1 MAKKAN
7 GKTPICISGGCM
19 NTTNQDYTKKVE
31 KSITDWE
38 STKTT
43 NIMLDTMARHLA
55 VIADRVTE
63 DKDTKTE

>member
-1 MAKKAN
+1 MV
-7 GKTPICISGGCM
+7 TQ
-19 NTTNQDYTKKVE
+19 NQDYTKKVE
-31 KSITDWE
+31 KSIADWE

-43 NIMLDTMARHLA
+43 NMLLDTIARHLA

>member
-1 MAKKAN
+1 
-7 GKTPICISGGCM
+7 M
-19 NTTNQDYTKKVE
+19 NTQNQDYTKKVE

-43 NIMLDTMARHLA
+43 NILLDTIARHLT
-55 VIADRVTE
+55 VIADRVIE

>member
-1 MAKKAN
+1 MVD
-7 GKTPICISGGCM
+7 KTQ
-19 NTTNQDYTKKVE
+19 QDYTKKVE

-38 STKTT
+38 NVKTT
-43 NIMLDTMARHLA
+43 NILLDTIARHLA

>member
-1 MAKKAN
+1 MV
-7 GKTPICISGGCM
+7 TP
-19 NTTNQDYTKKVE
+19 NQDYTKKVE

-43 NIMLDTMARHLA
+43 NILLDTIARHLA

-63 DKDTKTE
+63 DKGKKTE